1 MCLSRSSFLNATIC
15 RSLLT
20 LLTLCTT
27 ASAQRSTGTISG
39 RVVGEDGQP
48 IPRAVISI
56 LALSGKLEKMMSGR
70 MALKT
75 DAEGKFE
82 ATGLDPSPYTV
93 IARAPGYLPAQ
104 PLDPANPEYHYLGES
119 VTLVMRKGGVIT
131 GKVTTANGEP
141 VVGVEVSTVS
151 LDPAASV
158 TAAFSMDL
166 GSGQIIMR
174 QTDDRGVYRLYGVQP
189 GKYLIVAGATGFS
202 LGTTTP
208 FRGNVP
214 TYYPG
219 ATRDTA
225 TPITVQSGEELSGM
239 DIRYRG
245 ESGFAIS
252 GKVTGLTTGNTMVAV
267 QSSTVVLLKR
277 PGATEAVAMTVM
289 IPSAGQNSY
298 GFYGVPNGEY
308 ELIASQVSLS
318 DDNQSAAAPRRITIN
333 GADLSGVDLALT
345 PLAVIKGKVI
355 LEKPAEAAAQ
365 AAAAKCAN
373 PRESQL
379 DEVVILARKD
389 DPNPKPE
396 IDLAALGVS
405 APAVAEQQGAFS
417 LRGLT
422 TGRYRIAA
430 RFPDAS
436 WYLRALSL
444 TPANPAL
451 PEPAR
456 NGLPVKAGDR
466 VSGLVVAV
474 APGAASL
481 KGVVKPATGAKL
493 PASLRVFLVPAEP
506 EAKDDVLRYAEA
518 EAGTNGE
525 FSIASLAPGKYWL
538 LARVVPATET
548 AEKRLRPVA
557 WDSVER
563 LRLRK
568 EAETSNVLVELKT
581 CQAVMDFV
589 LQWK

>member
-1 MCLSRSSFLNATIC
+1 MKLSRSSFLNATIW

-20 LLTLCTT
+20 LLFLCAT

-48 IPRAVISI
+48 IPRAIVSI
-56 LALSGKLEKMMSGR
+56 IALSGKLEKMMSGR

-82 ATGLDPSPYTV
+82 AAGLDTAPYTV
-93 IARAPGYLPAQ
+93 VARAPGYLPAQ
-104 PLDPANPEYHYLGES
+104 PLDPANPEYHYLGET

-131 GKVTTANGEP
+131 GKVTTATGEP

-151 LDPAASV
+151 LNPAAPV

-166 GSGQIIMR
+166 SSGQIIMR

-202 LGTTTP
+202 LGTTSP
-208 FRGNVP
+208 FMGNVP
-214 TYYPG
+214 AYYPG

-225 TPITVQSGEELSGM
+225 TPVSVQSGEELSGM

-252 GKVTGLTTGNTMVAV
+252 GKVTGLATGNTMVAV

-277 PGATEAVAMTVM
+277 PGATEAVAMTIM
-289 IPSAGQNSY
+289 IPIAGQNSY

-308 ELIASQVSLS
+308 ELIASQVSLG
-318 DDNQSAAAPRRITIN
+318 DDNQSAAAPRRVTVN
-333 GADLSGVDLALT
+333 GADLSGIDLAMT
-345 PLAVIKGKVI
+345 PLAVIKGKVV
-355 LEKPAEAAAQ
+355 LEKPADAAAQ
-365 AAAAKCAN
+365 TAAAKCAN

-405 APAVAEQQGAFS
+405 APAVADQQGAFT

-436 WYLRALSL
+436 WYLKALAL

-451 PEPAR
+451 SEPAR
-456 NGLPVKAGDR
+456 NGLPVKAGDK
-466 VSGLVVAV
+466 VNGLVVTA

-481 KGVVKPATGAKL
+481 KGVVKPAAGAKL

-518 EAGTNGE
+518 EAGTSGE
-525 FSIASLAPGKYWL
+525 FSFASLAPGKYWL
-538 LARVVPATET
+538 VARAVPITET
-548 AEKRLRPVA
+548 AEKRPRPVA
-557 WDSVER
+557 WDAAER
-563 LRLRK
+563 VKLRK
-568 EAETSNVLVELKT
+568 EAEAANAVVELKV
-581 CQAVMDFV
+581 CQRLTDFV
-589 LQWK
+589 LPWK